1 MANFND
7 NSVKINAP
15 SEIGKVLATTSVEPQ
30 SMIKEMVK
38 IILFIVFLLLPI
50 AFVWLCIEMEWKLN
64 YKVIGMVLAF
74 SYYSLYKGRKA
85 FKVAFDYKG
94 ADYFLGENGFSEI
107 QFRHNRNNITSVQTV
122 MFNDVAYL
130 FSAGTNLQANPTKG
144 TTDFYLTFYNKASED
159 GTYVYNIAY
168 AVAGSWVNI
177 KSDVFSFW
185 QNVEKQ
191 WSKFF
196 VNQQHADDVVYF
208 PILKD
213 ETLYLKDI
221 TVGPDYLEISGTR
234 FGRHCV
240 KAIHFNNDKCT
251 IEHVDH
257 KISIMG
263 GLTEEGKMI
272 TVNLSEL
279 GNRTA
284 LFELLK
290 MRDIIA

>member
-7 NSVKINAP
+7 NSVKIIAP
-15 SEIGKVLATTSVEPQ
+15 SEIGKVLSTTSVEPQ
-30 SMIKEMVK
+30 SMIKEMMK

-50 AFVWLCIEMEWKLN
+50 AFIWLCIEMEWKLN

-85 FKVAFDYKG
+85 FKVSFDYKG
-94 ADYFLGENGFSEI
+94 VDYFLGENGFSEI
-107 QFRHNRNNITSVQTV
+107 EFRHNRNNITGVQTV
-122 MFNDVAYL
+122 MFNDVAFL
-130 FSAGTNLQANPTKG
+130 FSSGTNLQLNSTNG
-144 TTDFYLTFYNKASED
+144 ITDFYLTFYNKASDD
-159 GTYVYNIAY
+159 GTYVYSVAY
-168 AVAGSWVNI
+168 AISDSWVSS
-177 KSDVFSFW
+177 KSELFRFW

-196 VNQQHADDVVYF
+196 VNQQHADEVVYF
-208 PILKD
+208 PVLKD
-213 ETLYLKDI
+213 ETLYPKNI
-221 TVGPDYLEISGTR
+221 TVGPDYLDISGTR
-234 FGRHCV
+234 FGRRCV

-257 KISIMG
+257 KISVMG
-263 GLTEEGKMI
+263 GFTEEGKMI

-290 MRDIIA
+290 KRNIID